1 MKLDKILETALYV
14 EDLSKA
20 KEFYCGIL
28 GLEKVSETPSRDL
41 FIRCGDSMLL
51 LFNPEQTKIDGGRVP
66 IHGSF
71 GQGHIAFGIPKNDIQ
86 DWITHL
92 NEKGVEIEKNV
103 VWDERD
109 TSIYF
114 RDPSGNSVELASET
128 LYK

>member
-1 MKLDKILETALYV
+1 MKLNKILETALYV
-14 EDLSKA
+14 DDLAKA
-20 KEFYCGIL
+20 EAFYCGIL
-28 GLEKVSETPSRDL
+28 GLEKVSETPGRDL

-66 IHGSF
+66 VHGSF
-71 GQGHIAFGIPKNDIQ
+71 GQGHIAFSIPKNDIH
-86 DWITHL
+86 DWIKHL

-109 TSIYF
+109 SSVYF